1 METGKIINKISNQL
15 RRRSRIVQ
23 ESVGISGAKGR
34 LLSYILVE
42 GRERNI
48 YQRDIEKE
56 FCLRPS
62 TATEALKALEMEELI
77 ERIPDENDG
86 RWKKIVFTSKAEE
99 IRNALQSE
107 IEQTEALLLKGIS
120 KEEQRLF
127 LQLAEKMLENLEES

>member
-23 ESVGISGAKGR
+23 ESVGTSGAKGR

-99 IRNALQSE
+99 IRNAIQSE